1 MVTSYYKER
10 VAIKEFLAVILMTI
24 GLIAAPV
31 IGFFYPSW
39 RSMKGAALSES
50 QLYGVRALGIGLLL
64 LMFILSQL
72 IL

>member
-1 MVTSYYKER
+1 MEV
-10 VAIKEFLAVILMTI
+10 LAVILMTI

-39 RSMKGAALSES
+39 RSMNGDEFSERE
-50 QLYGVRALGIGLLL
+50 LYGVRAAGIGVLLIT
-64 LMFILSQL
+64 FIVSQL